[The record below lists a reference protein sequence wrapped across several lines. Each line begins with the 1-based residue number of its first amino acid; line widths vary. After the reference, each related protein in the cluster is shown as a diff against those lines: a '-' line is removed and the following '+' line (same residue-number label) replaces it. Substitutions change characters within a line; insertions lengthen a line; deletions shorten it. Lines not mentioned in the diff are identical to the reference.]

1 MNFEEIIEKFL
12 NNVKEKK
19 IEIYNEF
26 SLQFE
31 LGIFLRN
38 EFKEYKVE
46 FERNASFFGIS
57 RHTVKHEIDIVV
69 YSEGNDKQEKYAIE
83 LKFPRNGQYPEQ
95 MYSFVKDIV
104 FMEELK
110 SAGFTNTF
118 VLTIVDDDKFYKGKN
133 ITGIYQYFRD
143 GKPIAGTIL
152 KPTGKNKGKLP
163 LKIEPP
169 YKTYKINWKNCGDL
183 EYYFLEIL

>member
-1 MNFEEIIEKFL
+1 MNFKEIIEIFL

-46 FERNASFFGIS
+46 FERNVSLFNIS
-57 RHTVKHEIDIVV
+57 DTVKHEIDIVV
-69 YSEGNDKQEKYAIE
+69 YSEGNGKQEKYAIE

-110 SAGFTNTF
+110 SAGFTNTY
-118 VLTIVDDDKFYKGKN
+118 VLTIVDDDKFYKGNKE
-133 ITGIYQYFRD
+133 TGIYQYFRD

-152 KPTGKNKGKLP
+152 KPTGKSKGKLP
-163 LKIEPP
+163 LEIANS
-169 YKTYKINWKNCGDL
+169 YKINWKNCGGL